1 MKEKKQTN
9 MSRGGVLY
17 TRKVK
22 AFTLIELLAVI
33 VILAIIAVIATPIIL
48 GVIND
53 SKYKAFKLSLNN
65 IEHAYELYA
74 TQNNIEPGTEID
86 INKLPL
92 DSKNLKGKV
101 FLNSEGK
108 IELKEVTDGTY
119 SAEGTL
125 DDLSMLKGTVEDLL
139 ANRLE
144 INVNVITNARSLV
157 VTVETIDG
165 VPTSYSYQILEPE
178 EYKKEINNIKE
189 NTYTFDKLKID
200 TEYKI
205 KVIVKNKVGLT
216 KEITKTVRTEKIDD
230 IKLELNPKDEYIKEG
245 TVTITYPKLDNV
257 TYRYSWDSEEFVE
270 ADVSVNENNVTT
282 TIPAKNG
289 TLTAVVADG
298 EEIVLSKPI
307 TINNIDTLGPT
318 YTKEINMGNVTI
330 KASDDK
336 SGLHESAYSCDGVYQ
351 TSNICKFTA
360 MGNHTINVRDA
371 LENVGEEQIV
381 TIVSGV
387 TKESTIPSKQHVGVK
402 AIIYLNPSNLTE
414 KCTSSNINSD
424 TGIKTGCMKWY
435 AYEETSST
443 YTAILDHNTTD
454 KIVWYSNNNFDDSE
468 IMQQLKKDTSN
479 WDKNLAARLI
489 SVDEIL
495 NVVDKERTSG
505 FDPKTCGSNTW
516 LVFETHAALQV
527 ECVTNENC
535 KYAWLN
541 DRTNINC
548 KSKYGCL
555 NDATG
560 NHTGL
565 GYWTSTTVIDL
576 EKRVWSVDFGG
587 NFQGGKDA
595 SYGRGIRPVI
605 TIPKSLITN

>member
-53 SKYKAFKLSLNN
+53 SKYKAFKISLNN

-74 TQNNIEPGTEID
+74 AQNNIEPGTEID
-86 INKLPL
+86 ISKLPL

-101 FLNSEGK
+101 FLNEEGK
-108 IELKEVTDGTY
+108 VELKEVTDGTY

-216 KEITKTVRTEKIDD
+216 KEITKTVSTEKVEG

-257 TYRYSWDSEEFVE
+257 TYKYRWDSGEFVE
-270 ADVSVNENNVTT
+270 ADVSVDGDKVTT
-282 TIPAKNG
+282 TISAKNG
-289 TLTAVVADG
+289 TLTAVLMDG
-298 EEIVLSKPI
+298 EETIISKSLAITNIDNMAPTI
-307 TINNIDTLGPT
+307 EKIEGNDNVQSNRKIIKITASDSGVGEIKYSCDDGTTWQNQNECIYNQNGKQKIKVKDSLENISESNEINITTIASEETFTINNLFPDGSFEKGEFSISL
-318 YTKEINMGNVTI
+318 KENIEKIEFTTNEHVTGE
-330 KASDDK
+330 K
-336 SGLHESAYSCDGVYQ
+336 SLKIIPIVSS
-351 TSNICKFTA
+351 
-360 MGNHTINVRDA
+360 
-371 LENVGEEQIV
+371 EEQW
-381 TIVSGV
+381 GCGA
-387 TKESTIPSKQHVGVK
+387 TKLINNITEGH
-402 AIIYLNPSNLTE
+402 IYYGTSYCKSRT
-414 KCTSSNINSD
+414 KCIFGCYSSD
-424 TGIKTGCMKWY
+424 WATGGI
-435 AYEETSST
+435 
-443 YTAILDHNTTD
+443 
-454 KIVWYSNNNFDDSE
+454 
-468 IMQQLKKDTSN
+468 
-479 WDKNLAARLI
+479 
-489 SVDEIL
+489 
-495 NVVDKERTSG
+495 
-505 FDPKTCGSNTW
+505 TCGSKSTNSNSNWVKSSFYFNAKLTRNVYFR
-516 LVFETHAALQV
+516 LGIEKPLDTTLD
-527 ECVTNENC
+527 NENPYYFDDVMLLDLTEIFGKGNEPTKEWC
-535 KYAWLN
+535 
-541 DRTNINC
+541 DENINYNTTTI
-548 KSKYGCL
+548 KKY
-555 NDATG
+555 N
-560 NHTGL
+560 N
-565 GYWTSTTVIDL
+565 
-576 EKRVWSVDFGG
+576 SVD
-587 NFQGGKDA
+587 
-595 SYGRGIRPVI
+595 IR
-605 TIPKSLITN
+605 